1 MDHPEIMV
9 DNQAFKVSANTP
21 AILEKYQFGFL
32 FNSRMEGNSLKT
44 EAWIDTNRAAHLND
58 NTRWVMGRLAS
69 MSPGDSLEVSTG
81 LFTGAEFHTG
91 KWEGK
96 DYTAVWSGV
105 VPDHLAFLPEGA
117 LGACSVKDGCG
128 AGYQTL
134 RANCN
139 GAECDCGSEVRMA
152 QSNKPTDEQDE
163 EDETTE
169 ASGETSK
176 VNKKKD
182 GEDGEDGEGE
192 DKEDKKDAAAK
203 SKIAQPAVLKAM
215 QSIKSKIDGLFRT
228 QAGASFPDGAG
239 VGSNPNDP
247 GLASLKPPLEPPEA
261 TSDFFMRMVSEPYEP
276 APQDVGPAEKRDMT
290 TTGNDSDYNAGSM
303 TSFLDEIEE
312 GEDTEQNIER
322 DPTDKT
328 KPKKGTAEM
337 FPSRKLGTKDISEF
351 EAALLP
357 PIPPIPPITETDE
370 AHSFTG
376 LFDNA
381 AVEADQL
388 ETNAM
393 NAQEAR
399 KFLANFGHTEA
410 ALKSMEDPKVL
421 ELARGVAKTI
431 NDHLKKVG
439 AGQKAK
445 KRQGSMMDED
455 NTDIDGN
462 PDDDMTGKSAGG
474 GKGEQDPPLASLRR
488 NQATLEDLLA
498 QASPNLRESI
508 ESGVRLHE
516 ARKDQLIHSLLKTN
530 RCQFKANE
538 LKRFSIDFLENLA
551 ALAAVPQDYSGL
563 NVNRQ
568 PRLQRRES
576 TGFAPKPPGL
586 LVLKGGKNGKNGNG
600 NGNGNGKRKP
610 SAAEEEAEGEDDFP
624 HTYAKS
630 AYEAGGPGY
639 DGNSDGEGEGD
650 YDGTGADSDGV
661 DVKKTK
667 KRAMTSD

>member
-1 MDHPEIMV
+1 MDHPEMIV

-21 AILEKYQFGFL
+21 QILEKYQFGFL
-32 FNSRMEGNSLKT
+32 FNSKMEGSALKT
-44 EAWIDTNRAAHLND
+44 EAWIDTQRAAHLND

-69 MSPGDSLEVSTG
+69 MSPGESLEVSTG
-81 LFTGAEFHTG
+81 LFTGSEFHTG

-117 LGACSVKDGCG
+117 LGACSVADGCGAG

-139 GAECDCGSEVRMA
+139 SIACQCGGSGACSCGGTRMA
-152 QSNKPTDEQDE
+152 QSNKPTDEQEDDAPEAEKE
-163 EDETTE
+163 EKNE
-169 ASGETSK
+169 A
-176 VNKKKD
+176 V
-182 GEDGEDGEGE
+182 
-192 DKEDKKDAAAK
+192 AK

-215 QSIKSKIDGLFRT
+215 QSIKSKIDSLFRT
-228 QAGASFPDGAG
+228 QTSAGLDVPDGGG
-239 VGSNPNDP
+239 VGDSPGDP

-261 TSDFFMRMVSEPYEP
+261 SSDFFMRMVSEPYRP
-276 APQDVGPAEKRDMT
+276 APQDVGDPEKRDMT
-290 TTGNDSDYNAGSM
+290 TTGQDSDYNAGSM

-328 KPKKGTAEM
+328 KPKKGSAETL
-337 FPSRKLGTKDISEF
+337 PSKKLGTMDIEDY
-351 EAALLP
+351 EAAP
-357 PIPPIPPITETDE
+357 PAPPFTEDDSI
-370 AHSFTG
+370 A

-381 AVEADQL
+381 AISADHQ

-410 ALKSMEDPKVL
+410 ALKSIEDAKVL

-431 NDHLKKVG
+431 QDHIKKVG
-439 AGQKAK
+439 AGTKAK

-462 PDDDMTGKSAGG
+462 PDDDMTGKKAAG
-474 GKGEQDPPLASLRR
+474 GKGEQDPPLA
-488 NQATLEDLLA
+488 TLEGLLA
-498 QASPNLRESI
+498 QASPDLRESI
-508 ESGVRLHE
+508 ESGVRMHA
-516 ARKDQLIHSLLKTN
+516 ARKDQLIQSLLKTN
-530 RCQFKANE
+530 RCQFKAQE
-538 LKRFSIDFLENLA
+538 LRRFSIDFLENLA

-563 NVNRQ
+563 NINRQ

-586 LVLKGGKNGKNGNG
+586 MVLKGGKNGNG
-600 NGNGNGKRKP
+600 NGNGNGKKKNGTTA
-610 SAAEEEAEGEDDFP
+610 SDGEDEEDDFP

-639 DGNSDGEGEGD
+639 DGNRDGEDEGE
-650 YDGTGADSDGV
+650 YDGTGADSEGV

-667 KRAMTSD
+667 KRVMTSD